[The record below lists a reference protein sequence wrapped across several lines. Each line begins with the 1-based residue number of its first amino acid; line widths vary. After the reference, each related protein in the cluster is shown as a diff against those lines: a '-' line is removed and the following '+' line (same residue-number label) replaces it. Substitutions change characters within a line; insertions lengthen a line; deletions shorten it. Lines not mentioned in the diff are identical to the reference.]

1 MPQVENLIYSHFL
14 QYVISYGYE
23 FLFETYLYH
32 VTRKDHRHNF
42 SFWFY
47 NIYLTFTSRTGTL
60 VGVLTFVPQLALVL
74 AIGCCFGK
82 DIFLCAFLQTF
93 AFVAWNKVC
102 TAQVRII
109 CIDLCHSLHSFVSI
123 LSRTFTLLH
132 NKMRSN
138 KIEAN

>member
-1 MPQVENLIYSHFL
+1 MEDLFTHRSLFTI
-14 QYVISYGYE
+14 VIRYGYE

-47 NIYLTFTSRTGTL
+47 NIYLTFTSPTGTL

-82 DIFLCAFLQTF
+82 DIFFCAFLQTF

-102 TAQVRII
+102 TAQVHIV
-109 CIDLCHSLHSFVSI
+109 CFFLCHSLPSFAS
-123 LSRTFTLLH
+123 LPPSYLLFFAV
-132 NKMRSN
+132 RSVVTTWRQTY
-138 KIEAN
+138 

>member
-1 MPQVENLIYSHFL
+1 MFNR
-14 QYVISYGYE
+14 YGYE

-47 NIYLTFTSRTGTL
+47 NIYLTFTSPTGTL

-82 DIFLCAFLQTF
+82 DIFFCAFLQTF

-102 TAQVRII
+102 TAQVHPHTHILFVI
-109 CIDLCHSLHSFVSI
+109 PSLQSFFLVHV
-123 LSRTFTLLH
+123 LLFCAKKKSAEV
-132 NKMRSN
+132 NSN
-138 KIEAN
+138 KRRRM

>member
-1 MPQVENLIYSHFL
+1 MGGGRFFFRRETKRCVDLTLLSLSPFL
-14 QYVISYGYE
+14 FSYGYE

-47 NIYLTFTSRTGTL
+47 NIYLTFTSPTGTL

-82 DIFLCAFLQTF
+82 DIFFCAFLQTF

-102 TAQVRII
+102 TAQVKRKRRIQT
-109 CIDLCHSLHSFVSI
+109 VN
-123 LSRTFTLLH
+123 TL
-132 NKMRSN
+132 
-138 KIEAN
+138 

>member
-1 MPQVENLIYSHFL
+1 MFVSNLFLSHSL
-14 QYVISYGYE
+14 TLSSSYGYE

-47 NIYLTFTSRTGTL
+47 NIYLTFTSPTGTL

-82 DIFLCAFLQTF
+82 DIFFCAFLQTF

-102 TAQVRII
+102 TAQVQ
-109 CIDLCHSLHSFVSI
+109 HTKH
-123 LSRTFTLLH
+123 
-132 NKMRSN
+132 
-138 KIEAN
+138 A